1 MSLAE
6 RYLPYSEGLEPP
18 LSEVIDKISS
28 NDDMYAGS
36 PEHYFTVGFSAMR
49 CIKVAMHAA
58 NLTDFRSILDFP
70 SGYGR
75 VLRMLKAYFPTARL
89 AACDLN
95 REAVDFCARTFNAI
109 PLYSKR
115 NPRDVRI
122 NDRFDLIW
130 VGSLLT
136 HLDECMWGGF
146 LELFVSLL
154 NPNGLLLVTTHGR
167 RSAERVRVGHTDLNI
182 LQCRR
187 LLSAYV
193 ARGFGYVDYS
203 SQHRFPFPRLSLSR
217 QGERRWEDSRAGPYR
232 RANDLLEHVGH
243 AGFTIRQCL
252 TQLVHKVV
260 YKKVNYGVSL
270 ASPFWVLSCLHRFT
284 DLRLVSY
291 IEYGWDNHQDVI
303 ALIKT
308 KL

>member
-89 AACDLN
+89 AACDVN

-109 PLYSKR
+109 PLYSGR

-136 HLDECMWGGF
+136 HLDARMWGEF
-146 LELFVSLL
+146 LELFISLL

-167 RSAERVRVGHTDLNI
+167 RSAEWIRVGRYLYGLNA

-187 LLSAYV
+187 LLSAYE
-193 ARGFGYVDYS
+193 AKGFGYVDYS
-203 SQHRFPFPRLSLSR
+203 SSVLSKLGMKQH
-217 QGERRWEDSRAGPYR
+217 
-232 RANDLLEHVGH
+232 
-243 AGFTIRQCL
+243 
-252 TQLVHKVV
+252 
-260 YKKVNYGVSL
+260 NYGIAL
-270 ASPFWVLSCLHRFT
+270 ASPFWVLSCLNRFA

-303 ALIKT
+303 GLMKT